1 MRFPLSG
8 PIQFATA
15 RKNAGEV
22 AGIMPAQNGELQDEY
37 TVGLHC
43 CASLQRRVHR
53 ALVAL

>member
-1 MRFPLSG
+1 MRYAHSA

-15 RKNAGEV
+15 RKKAGEV

-37 TVGLHC
+37 TVGLHR
-43 CASLQRRVHR
+43 CASLQRRVRR